1 VVRRIA
7 IWLAVLGCD
16 GPASVTTG
24 QPPSAEPPASVHSG
38 PTVPATPVGS
48 SHPPKPARICIPG
61 PTQPGPSLLTR
72 AQVARASN
80 ECDKALGRKAAT
92 ALGASTDA
100 SLEEAVQRIAWF
112 QRAVQASVP
121 GLSVDG
127 ILDVNTRSAW
137 ARAFP
142 SPAGEPEASLP
153 PACWLRWPGS
163 TPEQRAFMM
172 RVYDVQRWRAAQKRQ
187 PASVVG
193 GIAPIEDESTAQTD
207 AAKACRG
214 LLAAARAAKPAKG
227 DLQVVFGYRSPET
240 QLEIWEYHF
249 PSRYRE
255 TAQQREALP
264 GGEYGPEAVL
274 LLATLYAGRTASPG
288 YSLHN
293 QGTAIDF
300 ACVTSKGTFVGPT
313 GKYLS
318 AWKGSWCFR
327 WLERHARTFGF
338 AQNRTIDEPWHWEFE
353 GRP

>member
-1 VVRRIA
+1 MVRRIA

-16 GPASVTTG
+16 RPAPVAEPAASSARAPVAASPAS
-24 QPPSAEPPASVHSG
+24 AAPA
-38 PTVPATPVGS
+38 VGS
-48 SHPPKPARICIPG
+48 SHPPKPARTCIPG

-80 ECDKALGRKAAT
+80 ECDKALSRKAAT
-92 ALGASTDA
+92 VLGASTDA
-100 SLEEAVQRIAWF
+100 SLEDAVQRIAWF

-121 GLSVDG
+121 GLSADG
-127 ILDVNTRSAW
+127 ILDAKTRSAW
-137 ARAFP
+137 VRAFP
-142 SPAGEPEASLP
+142 SLAGEPEASLP

-187 PASVVG
+187 PVSVVG
-193 GIAPIEDESTAQTD
+193 GIAPIEDESTARTD
-207 AAKACRG
+207 AAEACRG
-214 LLAAARAAKPAKG
+214 LLAAARAAKPPRG
-227 DLQVVFGYRSPET
+227 NLQVVFGYRSPET

-255 TAQQREALP
+255 TARQREALP
-264 GGEYGPEAVL
+264 SGEHGPEAVL

-288 YSLHN
+288 YSFHN

-300 ACVTSKGTFVGPT
+300 ACVTSKGAFVGPT

-327 WLERHARTFGF
+327 WLERHGRTFGF
-338 AQNRTIDEPWHWEFE
+338 AQNRTIDEPWHWEFVE
-353 GRP
+353 